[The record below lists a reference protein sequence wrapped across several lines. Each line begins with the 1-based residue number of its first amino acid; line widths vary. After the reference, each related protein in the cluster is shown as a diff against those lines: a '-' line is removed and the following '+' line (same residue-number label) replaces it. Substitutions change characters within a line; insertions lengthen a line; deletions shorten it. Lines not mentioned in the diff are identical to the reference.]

1 MASIINRTQ
10 HAHFTDV
17 PKWPSVV
24 DYPAGFCYV
33 ILCAISN
40 SVTSTQKMP
49 MTAPS
54 CLAQLMTIGIAGHA
68 AVDCGEGSANMLF
81 GQSDFCL
88 KLVRKNATSEELA
101 TQATGSCYR
110 SLLVLSGVQCDANGK
125 TGTALVQVAL
135 RLVLPIP
142 VVFLKIA
149 CVLIGSV

>member
-1 MASIINRTQ
+1 
-10 HAHFTDV
+10 
-17 PKWPSVV
+17 
-24 DYPAGFCYV
+24 
-33 ILCAISN
+33 
-40 SVTSTQKMP
+40 
-49 MTAPS
+49 MT
-54 CLAQLMTIGIAGHA
+54 MGNAGHA

-135 RLVLPIP
+135 RFVSPIP